1 MKIQINTNSSIKGDQ
16 RLEEI
21 AEGVVKDTLE
31 RFRDDVTR
39 VEVHLRD
46 VNRQKGGS
54 DDKQCTMEA
63 RIQGRKPTAV
73 THNAGNV
80 EDALYGAAGK
90 LERAL
95 DSELG
100 KLKDHRR

>member
-21 AEGVVKDTLE
+21 AEGIVTNSLE
-31 RFRDDVTR
+31 RFREDITR

-46 VNRQKGGS
+46 VNRQKGGD
-54 DDKQCTMEA
+54 DDKKCTMEA
-63 RIQGRKPTAV
+63 RIEGQKPTAV
-73 THNAGNV
+73 THNAGSV
-80 EDALYGAAGK
+80 EEALSGAADK
-90 LERAL
+90 LQRAL
-95 DSELG
+95 SSTLG

>member
-1 MKIQINTNSSIKGDQ
+1 MKIQINTNSSVKGDQ

-21 AEGVVKDTLE
+21 AQGIVKDTLE
-31 RFRDDVTR
+31 RFRNDVTR

-80 EDALYGAAGK
+80 EDALQGAAGK